1 MSDKTFHNQEDF
13 ENSVKFAKSLD
24 ANDPLKDFRERFLIP
39 SINGKEQIYF
49 LGNSLG
55 LQSKN
60 IKEEINKILDEW
72 ASFGVEGF
80 FMGEDRW
87 LDYHDQLARPL
98 SKIVGAKPNEI
109 TVMNQLTVNLHLMMV
124 SFYQPKGKRNKI
136 ICEAKAFPSDQY
148 MFETHI
154 RYHGLNPDEVL
165 IEIPPRKGEYLVRHE
180 DILNAIDKHHDEIAL
195 VLFSGINYYT
205 GQVFDIKAITDA
217 AHTIGAMAGF
227 DLAHAAGNI
236 SLQLHDWNVDFGC
249 WCSYKYLNSGP
260 GAMGGAFIN
269 EKFHR
274 EKKIKRFGG
283 WWGYDKDTRFKMEK
297 GFKPIPTAEGW
308 QLSTPSILLYAAHKA
323 ALQIFEEAGWENLQ
337 AKQRSLNN
345 YLWFVLDELNSHSRQ
360 EVIEYITPKNK
371 DEVSCQVSM
380 LMLKQGKEVFEEL
393 GRQGVMADWREPDV
407 IRIAPVPLYNTFEDV
422 WRFGNLVRSILNQ

>member
-124 SFYQPKGKRNKI
+124 SFYKPDGQRNKI
-136 ICEAKAFPSDQY
+136 LCEAKAFPSDQY

-154 RYHGLNPDEVL
+154 RSHGLDPDEVL
-165 IEIPPRKGEYLVRHE
+165 IEVPPRNGEHLIRRE
-180 DILNAIDKHHDEIAL
+180 DILSTIDEHRDELAL
-195 VLFSGINYYT
+195 VLFSGVNYYT
-205 GQVFDIKAITDA
+205 GQVFDIKAITEA
-217 AHTIGAMAGF
+217 AHAIGAIAGF
-227 DLAHAAGNI
+227 DLAHSAGNI
-236 SLQLHDWNVDFGC
+236 SLQLHDWNVDFAC

-260 GAMGGAFIN
+260 GAMGGVYIH
-269 EKFHR
+269 EKFHGDMNIR
-274 EKKIKRFGG
+274 RFGG

-308 QLSTPSILLYAAHKA
+308 QLSTPSILLYASHKA
-323 ALQIFEEAGWENLQ
+323 ALQIFEEAGWDNLR
-337 AKQRSLNN
+337 AKQKKMNN
-345 YLWFVLDELNSHSRQ
+345 YLWFVLGELNRSSDK
-360 EVIEYITPKNK
+360 EVIEFITPKNNG
-371 DEVSCQVSM
+371 EISCQVSM
-380 LMLKQGKEVFEEL
+380 LMLRRGREIFEEL
-393 GRQGVMADWREPDV
+393 GRQGVMVDWREPNV
-407 IRIAPVPLYNTFEDV
+407 IRIAPVPLYNTFEEV
-422 WRFGNLVRSILNQ
+422 WRCGNIIRSILNQ